1 MSESLENSAP
11 QALVNYGTSIFYPI
25 RIATVLGGLLVGFLY
40 TYHFGKFGPYGYFV
54 VLVGITYPHVMYF
67 LQQRFESKRR
77 IAHLTLLFDAGFAG
91 CVIYLLSY
99 SFQASL
105 AMALIS
111 LVTPIALT
119 GFSMLP
125 WTSLALA
132 SGALVPAW
140 VFGWPPPAEDF
151 PLLDYL
157 AGGYVL
163 VFFALF
169 ANAVFARTRA
179 LQASRKELR
188 EQQLRTEIEKKRS
201 EGLLGSILPPMAMA
215 ELRQSGAV
223 GTHSRH
229 CAICVVAI
237 PDFERLQTGAIAE
250 EQMEMV
256 TEIWGSIDAICG
268 RYGLETVNSTIDLHV
283 AVGGL
288 DRSSA
293 SLEDAGKASREIEE
307 WLANFNRRRLFSGKP
322 ALASGIAVGFDE
334 LLIGA
339 IQLRRLQ
346 FVVSG
351 QALFDSIVAAR
362 RAAHRSDD
370 KISV

>member
-1 MSESLENSAP
+1 MSEALENSMP
-11 QALVNYGTSIFYPI
+11 QALAKFGTDIFYPI

-40 TYHFGKFGPYGYFV
+40 TYHFGNFGPYGYFV
-54 VLVGITYPHVMYF
+54 ALFGITYPHVMYF

-91 CVIYLLSY
+91 CVIYLVSF

-111 LVTPIALT
+111 LVTPIAFT

-132 SGALVPAW
+132 AGTLLPVWILGMPR
-140 VFGWPPPAEDF
+140 PPEDL

-157 AGGYVL
+157 AGSYVL

-188 EQQLRTEIEKKRS
+188 EQQSRTEIEKKRS
-201 EGLLGSILPPMAMA
+201 EGLLGSIVPPMAVA
-215 ELRQSGAV
+215 ELRRSGVV
-223 GTHSRH
+223 GAEVRH

-237 PDFERLQTGAIAE
+237 PDLERLQTGAAAGAS
-250 EQMEMV
+250 MEML
-256 TEIWGSIDAICG
+256 TELLGSIDAICA

-283 AVGGL
+283 AVGSL
-288 DRSSA
+288 DGNSA
-293 SLEDAGKASREIEE
+293 SLEDAGKASREIEA
-307 WLANFNRRRLFSGKP
+307 WFANFNRRLLFAGKP
-322 ALASGIAVGFDE
+322 ALACGIAMGFGE
-334 LLIGA
+334 LFVGA

-351 QALFDSIVAAR
+351 KALFDAIADARQVAL
-362 RAAHRSDD
+362 RSGN
-370 KISV
+370 KVPV